1 MEESIIEGRNPIIE
15 ALKADREIERLW
27 IAKGSDTGSVKKII
41 GMAKEKRIPI
51 EYVDRKILDNKSVTG
66 ASQGII
72 ATVAA
77 YKYSELE
84 DILSRA
90 REKQEDLFV
99 LILDGIEDPH
109 NLGAITRTA
118 EATGVHGIIIP
129 KRRAVGLTQTV
140 VKASAGA
147 IEYVP
152 IVKVPN
158 LVQAIKTL
166 KDNGAWIAA
175 ADISGKDYFE
185 SNLKGSI
192 GVVIGSE
199 GKGISKL
206 VLENCD
212 FSIKIP
218 MKGEI
223 SSLNASVA
231 AGVIMYEVVRQRTG
245 I

>member
-15 ALKADREIERLW
+15 ALKADREIEKIW
-27 IAKGSDTGSVKKII
+27 IAKGSETGSIKKII

-51 EYVDRKILDNKSVTG
+51 EYVDRNILDNKSITG
-66 ASQGII
+66 ANQGII
-72 ATVAA
+72 ANVAA

-84 DILSRA
+84 DIIFKAKER
-90 REKQEDLFV
+90 KEDLFV

-109 NLGAITRTA
+109 NLGAIIRTA
-118 EATGVHGIIIP
+118 EAAGVHGIIIP

-152 IVKVPN
+152 IVKVAN
-158 LVQAIKTL
+158 LVQTIKTL
-166 KDNGAWIAA
+166 KECNVWIAA

-185 SNLKGSI
+185 ADLKGNI

-218 MKGEI
+218 MKGKI

-231 AGVIMYEVVRQRTG
+231 AGVLMCEVVRQRTG

>member
-15 ALKADREIERLW
+15 ALKADREIERIW
-27 IAKGSDTGSVKKII
+27 IAKGSETGSIQKII

-51 EYVDRKILDNKSVTG
+51 EYVDRNILDNKSLTG
-66 ASQGII
+66 ANQGII
-72 ATVAA
+72 ASVAA

-84 DILSRA
+84 DIVYKAKER
-90 REKQEDLFV
+90 KEDLFV

-109 NLGAITRTA
+109 NLGAIIRTA

-140 VKASAGA
+140 AKASAGA

-152 IVKVPN
+152 IVKVAN

-166 KDNGAWIAA
+166 KDCGAWIAA
-175 ADISGKDYFE
+175 ADISGKDYFK
-185 SNLKGSI
+185 SDLKGNI

-218 MKGEI
+218 MKGQI

-231 AGVIMYEVVRQRTG
+231 AGVLMYEVVRQRTG